1 MKKGSTLRIGI
12 IGVGHLGYFHL
23 KQIITISNIEISGIY
38 DNNKKRAEEVSSEYD
53 VKSFSILNDLDLE
66 FLGFTN
72 PSFKKIFCCKKS
84 IS

>member
-53 VKSFSILNDLDLE
+53 VKSFSILNDLLISSE
-66 FLGFTN
+66 K
-72 PSFKKIFCCKKS
+72 FKKCDPRPLL
-84 IS
+84 